1 MKELESLYSCHEHG
15 FCYLSESCSGTFSL
29 RSLSNL
35 WPRTP
40 RCHTERMY
48 SRTLLWNDS
57 VKQTLLHEQSVKEVY
72 NLSLVFKESMIV
84 GKKIFLQIS

>member
-1 MKELESLYSCHEHG
+1 
-15 FCYLSESCSGTFSL
+15 
-29 RSLSNL
+29 
-35 WPRTP
+35 
-40 RCHTERMY
+40 MY